1 MFTLLHVFIS
11 KSSSPSSWSFRSS
24 PHPYTHT
31 DMRHRHHITIDLITF
46 SHRPLSPSPHHPE
59 SEHDCHLPQ
68 LSVPQPSP
76 CPRLSQSPSP
86 SHPCPLVPGL
96 LQAETCPPS
105 SPPPTRP
112 SPFLTRLPPGSLPS
126 IPRPYHL
133 CPPPPPTPNSHAPPL
148 PTLTPGY
155 PTPGLGERPPH
166 VPPPPCH
173 SVIIASHFE
182 FILRNKKFK
191 KTKKKN
197 CWHGQAGVW
206 HPAWPLSR
214 ETLTE
219 SANCSDPVSPNTKF

>member
-105 SPPPTRP
+105 SPPPHSPKSLPHPPASGQFTLNPKTLSPLPTTPSHPKLPRP
-112 SPFLTRLPPGSLPS
+112 SPSYPHTRLSHPWTRRAPA
-126 IPRPYHL
+126 PRPSS
-133 CPPPPPTPNSHAPPL
+133 PMSFSH
-148 PTLTPGY
+148 
-155 PTPGLGERPPH
+155 H
-166 VPPPPCH
+166 CI
-173 SVIIASHFE
+173 SF
-182 FILRNKKFK
+182 
-191 KTKKKN
+191 
-197 CWHGQAGVW
+197 
-206 HPAWPLSR
+206 
-214 ETLTE
+214 
-219 SANCSDPVSPNTKF
+219 

>member
-105 SPPPTRP
+105 SPPPPLAQVP
-112 SPFLTRLPPGSLPS
+112 SSPACLRAVYPQSQDPITFAHHPLPPQTPTPLPFLPS
-126 IPRPYHL
+126 HQAI
-133 CPPPPPTPNSHAPPL
+133 PPL
-148 PTLTPGY
+148 DSESARPTSL
-155 PTPGLGERPPH
+155 LPH
-166 VPPPPCH
+166 VIQSSLH
-173 SVIIASHFE
+173 L
-182 FILRNKKFK
+182 ILSSF
-191 KTKKKN
+191 
-197 CWHGQAGVW
+197 
-206 HPAWPLSR
+206 
-214 ETLTE
+214 
-219 SANCSDPVSPNTKF
+219 